1 MESEEIEF
9 KLIDKTKK
17 IEATLSSRQPQNT
30 NEASAI
36 ATSEVPQ
43 ENTIATN
50 THEIPSS
57 TPNGNV
63 SARLPKLILNPI
75 SKEKQSNGNR
85 SGILSSLPFMR
96 IRLYH
101 RLKSSTI

>member
-30 NEASAI
+30 NESSTT

-43 ENTIATN
+43 ENTTATN

-63 SARLPKLILNPI
+63 SARLPKLILPNF
-75 SKEKQSNGNR
+75 KGETTKWQSFWDSFKSAVHENTT
-85 SGILSSLPFMR
+85 LS
-96 IRLYH
+96 